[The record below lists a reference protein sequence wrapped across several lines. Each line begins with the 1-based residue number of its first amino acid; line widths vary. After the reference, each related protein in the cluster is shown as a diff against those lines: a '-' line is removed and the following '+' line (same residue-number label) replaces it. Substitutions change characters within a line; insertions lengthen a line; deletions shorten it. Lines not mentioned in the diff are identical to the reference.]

1 MTNQANQQQRG
12 LKSTDL
18 RCSQLR
24 STQRVHSRSAL
35 NVSAKAV
42 VRFVRL
48 NLDNESDKNAFRRLA
63 LPMTF
68 GLWHVFLTRRC
79 STQGASDAIA
89 FSHGIDVI
97 YFR

>member
-1 MTNQANQQQRG
+1 MQ
-12 LKSTDL
+12 S
-18 RCSQLR
+18 LR

-48 NLDNESDKNAFRRLA
+48 NLENESDKNAFRLA
-63 LPMTF
+63 LPMSF
-68 GLWHVFLTRRC
+68 GLSHVFLTLRC
-79 STQGASDAIA
+79 SAQGASDAIA
-89 FSHGIDVI
+89 FSDGIDVI

>member
-1 MTNQANQQQRG
+1 VQ
-12 LKSTDL
+12 S
-18 RCSQLR
+18 LR
-24 STQRVHSRSAL
+24 STERVHSRSAL

-63 LPMTF
+63 LPMSF
-68 GLWHVFLTRRC
+68 GLSHVFLTLRC
-79 STQGASDAIA
+79 SAQGASDAIA
-89 FSHGIDVI
+89 FSDRIDAI

>member
-1 MTNQANQQQRG
+1 MTNQANQQQKR
-12 LKSTDL
+12 
-18 RCSQLR
+18 SQVGRPAVQSLR

-35 NVSAKAV
+35 TVSAKAV

-63 LPMTF
+63 LPMSF
-68 GLWHVFLTRRC
+68 GLSHVFLTLRC
-79 STQGASDAIA
+79 SAQGASDAIA
-89 FSHGIDVI
+89 FSDGIDAI